1 MNFEDFLDDLGK
13 IDLMLIDEQEVITVD
28 VQFDNADILLIDNSQ
43 SFVEEYN
50 QERYINLWM

>member
-50 QERYINLWM
+50 QERYINL